1 MDRQALVEKAHRLE
15 KKQLFVK
22 AAEVY
27 LSAGMEKEAA
37 EAYEKGGD
45 FEKALKLF
53 EKLGDAEAAK
63 RCRHKLEESFSG
75 LTWQDLQAEFQKEKG
90 NPY

>member
-1 MDRQALVEKAHRLE
+1 MEKQALLEKARRLE
-15 KKQLFVK
+15 NKQFFVK

-27 LSAGMEKEAA
+27 LSVGMEKEAA

-53 EKLGDAEAAK
+53 EKLGQTEAAR

-75 LTWQDLQAEFQKEKG
+75 RTWKDLQAEFQKEKG